1 MAYDDLMNKDQIFS
15 LRREMGLSQPEFGQ
29 LFGVHPMT
37 VSKWERDLLAP
48 NEYQIALMRE
58 FQKAIQD
65 EKARQNV
72 KAVLIGAGIA
82 AALLLLLDAGKGK

>member
-1 MAYDDLMNKDQIFS
+1 MNSVQIALLRKD
-15 LRREMGLSQPEFGQ
+15 MTLSQPEFGQ

-37 VSKWERDLLAP
+37 VSKWERSLLAP
-48 NEYQIALMRE
+48 NEYQLALMRE

-65 EKARQNV
+65 EKARQTV

-82 AALLLLLDAGKGK
+82 AALLLLLEAGKGK

>member
-1 MAYDDLMNKDQIFS
+1 MNS
-15 LRREMGLSQPEFGQ
+15 LRISTLRKDLGLSQPEFGQ

-37 VSKWERDLLAP
+37 VSKWERGVLAP
-48 NEYQIALMRE
+48 SEYQLALMRE
-58 FQKAIQD
+58 FQKAVQN
-65 EKARQNV
+65 EKARQAV

>member
-1 MAYDDLMNKDQIFS
+1 MLGLMNSMTIAALRKD
-15 LRREMGLSQPEFGQ
+15 LGLSQPEFGQ

-37 VSKWERDLLAP
+37 VSKWERDVLAP

-58 FQKAIQD
+58 FQKAIKD
-65 EKARQNV
+65 EKARQTV